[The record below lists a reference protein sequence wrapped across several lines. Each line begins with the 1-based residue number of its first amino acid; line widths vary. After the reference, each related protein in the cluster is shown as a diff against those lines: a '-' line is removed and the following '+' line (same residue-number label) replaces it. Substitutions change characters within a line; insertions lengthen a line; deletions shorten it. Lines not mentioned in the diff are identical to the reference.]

1 MSTER
6 QSYINYELR
15 YLWYKEQKSICNG
28 VIQENPMEN
37 GVKVVQKNSPKSG
50 HSDKTSN
57 MKRDACIC

>member
-1 MSTER
+1 
-6 QSYINYELR
+6 
-15 YLWYKEQKSICNG
+15 
-28 VIQENPMEN
+28 MEN